1 MNAESAVHRMY
12 VTEAAEKTQEKA
24 GGDIVMAS
32 ESTPLLDTHVYIG
45 LIDSV
50 ESGGLAFAGQTG
62 RRNARHVAPRR
73 LWRSSR

>member
-24 GGDIVMAS
+24 GSDIVMAS
-32 ESTPLLDTHVYIG
+32 ESAPLLDTDVYIG

-50 ESGGLAFAGQTG
+50 ESGGLTFAGQTG
-62 RRNARHVAPRR
+62 HRNAWHAARR
-73 LWRSSR
+73 LLRRSR